1 MPHHESD
8 ANLHGQGLRPYA
20 DVMQDALAH
29 IQDRH
34 ARPLVRLQE
43 RLSDGRVAVEIYD
56 RTRPGEEP
64 TYDFYCSGPLQAVEW
79 IRQVAPKTWIT
90 KEHIT
95 VFSSLILEAFPQPAA
110 VQHGEIIEA
119 DIEADTVTVQLDP
132 GYEVR
137 SGRVALLWA
146 KAGAS
151 HG

>member
-1 MPHHESD
+1 MPHDSEQEQLPSRSPRHIGE
-8 ANLHGQGLRPYA
+8 
-20 DVMQDALAH
+20 VVEEALARLQQRRAH
-29 IQDRH
+29 
-34 ARPLVRLQE
+34 PLVKMLE
-43 RLSDGRVAVEIYD
+43 RLPDGRVAFEFYD
-56 RTRPGEEP
+56 RTREHDSPM
-64 TYDFYCSGPLQAVEW
+64 YDFYCSGPLQAVEW

>member
-1 MPHHESD
+1 M
-8 ANLHGQGLRPYA
+8 
-20 DVMQDALAH
+20 
-29 IQDRH
+29 
-34 ARPLVRLQE
+34 
-43 RLSDGRVAVEIYD
+43 AVSRSFYD
-56 RTRPGEEP
+56 RTREHDAPM
-64 TYDFYCSGPLQAVEW
+64 YDFYCSGPRQAVEW

-119 DIEADTVTVQLDP
+119 DLEADTVTVQLDP

-137 SGRVALLWA
+137 RGRVVLLWA